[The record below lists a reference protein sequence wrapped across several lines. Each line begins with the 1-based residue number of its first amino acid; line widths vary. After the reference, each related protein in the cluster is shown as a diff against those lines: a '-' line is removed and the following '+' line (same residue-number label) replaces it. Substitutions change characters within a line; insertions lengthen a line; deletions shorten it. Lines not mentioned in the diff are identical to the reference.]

1 LIEIEDLSWLV
12 VSSLDNQVS
21 TVDYLHISSRVQGC
35 DNMEWSLNVESK
47 FFVKFTLGWL
57 SLPLVNVDNVPLLM
71 DLSVLGFIALDVSAF
86 CIGSTLN
93 IEIFVYILLEGS
105 DIGAFNSE

>member
-1 LIEIEDLSWLV
+1 
-12 VSSLDNQVS
+12 
-21 TVDYLHISSRVQGC
+21 
-35 DNMEWSLNVESK
+35 
-47 FFVKFTLGWL
+47 
-57 SLPLVNVDNVPLLM
+57 LVNVDNVPLLM